1 MRFLGAI
8 CAIVTTALHRR
19 LDVWHFGNTSRF
31 VGYVPTVTVRKG
43 NSEAERIESS
53 LKRLI
58 SSARLAKHTRA
69 LRSAIA
75 GKLTARRVTPSM
87 KQHRLNPEG
96 CCSAHPSSVCI
107 TPMTLTQSRITAC
120 IAGLCVALATLVC
133 LPRLL
138 GAEPAPQPRRMN
150 RPHAVL
156 LNIQPLPEEVI
167 HQEVSTPNELQ
178 ALIPFDG
185 ERAKDVEA
193 LHALRLP
200 APDADAEEEE
210 PAPRRNLKRT
220 PVELLPLEE
229 ELPGQ
234 SIPVRPQSSL
244 KIIPHLEALPS
255 EEPTAPNA
263 APLAGPAVKYWIV
276 SSRCCPQK
284 QHKCA
289 ANCRFVCHAI
299 TADCQ
304 SVPVE
309 YEQMLASQIPGAPTC
324 VLVHG
329 SFTRMQDVWPDAE
342 CTYNWLRNACPQT
355 PINFIYYTWPS
366 EGPFAILP
374 HNYLTTLVPNLDF
387 GILGHRAELNGF
399 YVADLIGAL
408 PPTTTVSLIGHSL
421 GARAVV
427 SSLHLLGGGTVRGKA
442 RWNPTDGGHRIR
454 VVLAAAAIEHDWLNP
469 GDRFGCALNRA
480 ECLLNLRNECDLALA
495 LYPLRRPFSSR
506 ALARTGFT
514 SKDQRQLGER
524 LVQVSEVDVTP
535 LIGKAHGWPS
545 YCRQPSIANVIAPYV
560 FFEAAENTFVSPEMP
575 R

>member
-1 MRFLGAI
+1 
-8 CAIVTTALHRR
+8 
-19 LDVWHFGNTSRF
+19 
-31 VGYVPTVTVRKG
+31 
-43 NSEAERIESS
+43 
-53 LKRLI
+53 
-58 SSARLAKHTRA
+58 
-69 LRSAIA
+69 
-75 GKLTARRVTPSM
+75 
-87 KQHRLNPEG
+87 
-96 CCSAHPSSVCI
+96 
-107 TPMTLTQSRITAC
+107 MTLTQSRITAWIVC
-120 IAGLCVALATLVC
+120 FCAALATLVW

-138 GAEPAPQPRRMN
+138 GAEPAPQSRRMD

-167 HQEVSTPNELQ
+167 HQEVSTPSELR
-178 ALIPFDG
+178 ALIPSETPPKNDI
-185 ERAKDVEA
+185 EA
-193 LHALRLP
+193 PNALRLP
-200 APDADAEEEE
+200 ALDADADSEEEE
-210 PAPRRNLKRT
+210 PTPRPNLKLT

-229 ELPGQ
+229 ALPGQ
-234 SIPVRPQSSL
+234 PIPVRPQSSL
-244 KIIPHLEALPS
+244 RIVPQIEVLPS
-255 EEPTAPNA
+255 DELTDSPNPASNAPSA
-263 APLAGPAVKYWIV
+263 APLVGSVVKYWIV
-276 SSRCCPQK
+276 SSRGCPQK
-284 QHKCA
+284 QHKCGV
-289 ANCRFVCHAI
+289 NCRFVCHAI
-299 TADCQ
+299 TEDCQ
-304 SVPVE
+304 SIPVE

-329 SFTRMQDVWPDAE
+329 SFTRMQDCWPDAE

-355 PINFIYYTWPS
+355 SINFIYYTWPS

-427 SSLHLLGGGTVRGKA
+427 STLHLLGGGTVRGKA

-480 ECLLNLRNECDLALA
+480 ECLLNLRNECDLALSI
-495 LYPLRRPFSSR
+495 YPLRRPFSSR

-514 SKDQRQLGER
+514 PKDQRQLGER

-545 YCRQPSIANVIAPYV
+545 YCRQQSIANVIAPYV
-560 FFEAAENTFVSPEMP
+560 FFEAAEPAIVTPEGVQV